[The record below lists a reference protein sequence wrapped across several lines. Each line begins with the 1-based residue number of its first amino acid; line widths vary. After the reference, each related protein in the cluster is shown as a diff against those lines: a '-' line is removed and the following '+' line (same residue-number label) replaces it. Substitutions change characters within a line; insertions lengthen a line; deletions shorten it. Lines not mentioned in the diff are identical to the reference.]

1 MLRRRRGSPVLERIE
16 NVRQEILK
24 LREDVER
31 LKVFVETGN
40 YCFDKI
46 KSEYPTVIPRSN
58 NNETGSP

>member
-46 KSEYPTVIPRSN
+46 KYPTVIPRSN

>member
-1 MLRRRRGSPVLERIE
+1 MDPTLFRL
-16 NVRQEILK
+16 LM
-24 LREDVER
+24 DVER
-31 LKVFVETGN
+31 LKEDIERLKRLKVFIETGN